1 MPDSNP
7 PRSSRQKPRGNDSLL
22 ARAGFQAGEG
32 AERLFNRLD
41 AMNTRQERA
50 SQLFARLAERLRESE
65 WTPEIAA
72 LVAQAEALE
81 RILDAEPAQPP
92 NNT

>member
-7 PRSSRQKPRGNDSLL
+7 PRTSRQKPRGTDSLL
-22 ARAGFQAGEG
+22 ARAGIQAGDG
-32 AERLFNRLD
+32 AERLFARLD
-41 AMNTRQERA
+41 AMNTQKERA
-50 SQLFARLAERLRESE
+50 AQLLARLAERVRTGE

-81 RILDAEPAQPP
+81 RSLEDAATETE
-92 NNT
+92 NR

>member
-7 PRSSRQKPRGNDSLL
+7 PRTSRQKPRGTDSLL
-22 ARAGFQAGEG
+22 ARAGIPAGEG
-32 AERLFNRLD
+32 AERLFARLD
-41 AMNTRQERA
+41 AMNTQKERA
-50 SQLFARLAERLRESE
+50 AQLLARLAERVRTGE

-81 RILDAEPAQPP
+81 RTLEEAPTKTE
-92 NNT
+92 NR